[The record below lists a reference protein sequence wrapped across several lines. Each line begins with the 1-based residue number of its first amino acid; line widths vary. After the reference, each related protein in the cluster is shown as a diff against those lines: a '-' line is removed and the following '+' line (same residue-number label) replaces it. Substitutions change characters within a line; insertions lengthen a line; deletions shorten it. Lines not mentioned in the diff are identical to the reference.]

1 MNAVD
6 QETLAMYLSLKE
18 LREQRR
24 KDAAQRG
31 STVEDELD
39 AFEAEIHSSDY
50 VDCLRLLLGV
60 DASEK

>member
-1 MNAVD
+1 M
-6 QETLAMYLSLKE
+6 LASYRSLNE

-24 KDAAQRG
+24 GAAAPRG

-39 AFEAEIHSSDY
+39 AFEAEIHSKAY

>member
-1 MNAVD
+1 MTQTNDAHGA
-6 QETLAMYLSLKE
+6 LFSISE

-31 STVEDELD
+31 STVEEELD
-39 AFEAEIHSSDY
+39 AFEAEIHSKAY